1 MKGSLI
7 WLKQKRAIRTKQPFE
22 DILVIANTILECL
35 NISVSGLEVWLS
47 GRALFYQVCGTGLDF
62 QRYKKYREKL
72 LKDPKV
78 KAVCIRGNLETN
90 YSVSIMMLQKHLLR
104 GH

>member
-35 NISVSGLEVWLS
+35 NISVSGLEV
-47 GRALFYQVCGTGLDF
+47 R
-62 QRYKKYREKL
+62 R
-72 LKDPKV
+72 
-78 KAVCIRGNLETN
+78 
-90 YSVSIMMLQKHLLR
+90 
-104 GH
+104 